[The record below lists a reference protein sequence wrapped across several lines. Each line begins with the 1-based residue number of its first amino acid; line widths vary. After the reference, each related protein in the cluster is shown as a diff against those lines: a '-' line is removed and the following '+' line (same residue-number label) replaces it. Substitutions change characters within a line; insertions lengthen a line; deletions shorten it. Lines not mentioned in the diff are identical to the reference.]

1 MQMRALGPA
10 FRSTLCRFVG
20 DSSGA
25 SLIEYSILIG
35 MIAATVILIIGA
47 ISGFINVRWTN
58 LNAAIS

>member
-1 MQMRALGPA
+1 MRMRALGPA
-10 FRSTLCRFVG
+10 LKSTLCRFAG

-47 ISGFINVRWTN
+47 VSGFINVRWTN
-58 LNAAIS
+58 LNAAIT